1 MATQAELRAAMERLK
16 GKLEN
21 LMEVMETA
29 LLADPF
35 PKLSLRRKL
44 GRAETIWNEIEGLYD
59 HLCTMTEEERAEL
72 DRVAF
77 IDFQGHYTDLYGRV
91 EDTLEE
97 H

>member
-1 MATQAELRAAMERLK
+1 MATQAELRAAMECLK

-44 GRAETIWNEIEGLYD
+44 RKAETIWNEIKGLYD
-59 HLCTMTEEERAEL
+59 HLCTMTEEDWAEL
-72 DRVAF
+72 DCVAF
-77 IDFQGHYTDLYGRV
+77 IDLQGR
-91 EDTLEE
+91 
-97 H
+97 